1 MMSIAKILKTRLKI
15 QPSKYIIQEKIRLEE
30 GYRDL
35 SSYDKKEEAVQRLKE
50 VVEELGGNV
59 DYNQEIRLVKQER
72 TVIMSPIDLSALE
85 ER

>member
-1 MMSIAKILKTRLKI
+1 MSVAKILKTRRKL
-15 QPSKYIIQEKIRLEE
+15 QPSKYIIQEKLRLEE

-35 SSYDKKEEAVQRLKE
+35 SSYDKKEEAVRRLKE
-50 VVEELGGNV
+50 VVEKLGGNV
-59 DYNQEIRLVKQER
+59 NYDYEIRLVKQER

>member
-1 MMSIAKILKTRLKI
+1 MSIAKILKTRRKL
-15 QPSKYIIQEKIRLEE
+15 QPSKYIIQEKLRSEE
-30 GYRDL
+30 RYRDL
-35 SSYDKKEEAVQRLKE
+35 GSYDKKEEAVRRLKE

-59 DYNQEIRLVKQER
+59 NYDHEVRLVKQER